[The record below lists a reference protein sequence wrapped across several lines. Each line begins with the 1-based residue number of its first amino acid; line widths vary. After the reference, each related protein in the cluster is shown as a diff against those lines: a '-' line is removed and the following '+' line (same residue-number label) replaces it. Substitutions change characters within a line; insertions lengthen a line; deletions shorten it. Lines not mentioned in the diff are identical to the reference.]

1 MSDRIQIQVMGVLD
15 PKTKSNIQK
24 ALERMTKNLRVN
36 VQGNLNG
43 SSGGGLGSLG
53 NLTQVNNQL
62 KQMSSNIQRV
72 NTQLTNASNGMNN
85 LRNRTNETSNASR
98 GFLDNL
104 GKIMKKFADWAIVGT
119 LFYAPLR
126 AFKDGVTFIVQ
137 MDTALVDLMKVVD
150 LSKTQMVEMTNAAV
164 ELGAKLGKSSVEVMK
179 SFAEFGRLNKSTD
192 DIIKLGEAA
201 VLASNVTTMTADDA
215 AKAINV
221 SMITF
226 KKGVGGAMRI
236 VDSFNEVQNRY
247 RVSAEDMSES
257 ITKIGAAAQ
266 VAGVSLEQLEGMTG
280 AVTQS
285 TGLMG
290 LTHSSLV

>member
-226 KKGVGGAMRI
+226 KKGVGDAMHI

-247 RVSAEDMSES
+247 REF
-257 ITKIGAAAQ
+257 
-266 VAGVSLEQLEGMTG
+266 
-280 AVTQS
+280 
-285 TGLMG
+285 
-290 LTHSSLV
+290 

>member
-104 GKIMKKFADWAIVGT
+104 GKIMKKFADWVKC
-119 LFYAPLR
+119 PL
-126 AFKDGVTFIVQ
+126 
-137 MDTALVDLMKVVD
+137 
-150 LSKTQMVEMTNAAV
+150 
-164 ELGAKLGKSSVEVMK
+164 
-179 SFAEFGRLNKSTD
+179 
-192 DIIKLGEAA
+192 
-201 VLASNVTTMTADDA
+201 
-215 AKAINV
+215 
-221 SMITF
+221 
-226 KKGVGGAMRI
+226 
-236 VDSFNEVQNRY
+236 Y
-247 RVSAEDMSES
+247 RE
-257 ITKIGAAAQ
+257 ICI
-266 VAGVSLEQLEGMTG
+266 
-280 AVTQS
+280 
-285 TGLMG
+285 
-290 LTHSSLV
+290 